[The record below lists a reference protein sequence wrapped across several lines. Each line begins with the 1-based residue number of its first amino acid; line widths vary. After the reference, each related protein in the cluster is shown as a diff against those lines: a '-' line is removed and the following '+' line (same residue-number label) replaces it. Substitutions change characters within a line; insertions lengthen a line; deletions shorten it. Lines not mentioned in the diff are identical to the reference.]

1 MNFGKITLENL
12 CDPKPSYEWT
22 RNRLVKSINDYIST
36 SLLNN
41 QFAPQFGVTGMIE
54 FPPAAPIPYLYPPN
68 SGPSCGGIIAYVPG
82 MATEG
87 DYDAVAAKCRN
98 GDGSFWEN
106 YFELIGRALLRS
118 KLTIAPYLTI
128 LKDSLPNVGFS
139 TPMFYTSEVLI
150 GTPSFYLTTGN
161 KFTEQKF
168 LKDWKDAGSKV
179 MTIMKGGKFNSCKAV
194 WELVGRFVKQT
205 ASRSSFIW
213 YQYTGEIRR
222 NTDLYPG
229 TFTGYIYGNLQFD

>member
-1 MNFGKITLENL
+1 
-12 CDPKPSYEWT
+12 
-22 RNRLVKSINDYIST
+22 
-36 SLLNN
+36 
-41 QFAPQFGVTGMIE
+41 
-54 FPPAAPIPYLYPPN
+54 
-68 SGPSCGGIIAYVPG
+68 
-82 MATEG
+82 
-87 DYDAVAAKCRN
+87 
-98 GDGSFWEN
+98 
-106 YFELIGRALLRS
+106 
-118 KLTIAPYLTI
+118 
-128 LKDSLPNVGFS
+128 
-139 TPMFYTSEVLI
+139 MFYTSEVLME
-150 GTPSFYLTTGN
+150 TPSFYLTTGN

-168 LKDWKDAGSKV
+168 LKDWKDTGSKV